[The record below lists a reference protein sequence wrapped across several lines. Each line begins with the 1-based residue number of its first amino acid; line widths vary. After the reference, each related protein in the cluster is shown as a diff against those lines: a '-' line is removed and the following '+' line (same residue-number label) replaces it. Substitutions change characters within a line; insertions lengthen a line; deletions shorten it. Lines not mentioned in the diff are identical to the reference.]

1 MKKLSKVKPNLKII
15 KESASRSSL
24 TIVLGVFVFL
34 ILLSAIGLAAV
45 ALYVWAKFGILVYVN
60 GELHIGSII
69 LFMSVISLVIG
80 GALAFASSRFTLRPI
95 NTLINMMNRLAA
107 GDFKARLKFGNIL
120 STHSAFR
127 EITESFNTM
136 AEELENT
143 ELLRSDFINN
153 FSHEFKTP
161 IVSISGFAKLLS
173 NENLSEEQR
182 KQYLKSIEEESL
194 RLSSMATNV
203 LKLTKIE
210 NQHILTD
217 ISKFNLSEQIRGAVL
232 LLESKWEEKEIELGL
247 NFEEFF
253 IEANEELTKEI
264 WINLIDNAIKFANHG
279 GKVSLSVKEKGKY
292 LCVEVSNSGSMIPA
306 DKIEKIYNKFYQADE
321 SHDTKGNGIGL
332 AIVKKIV
339 DLHGG
344 TINARSESEKTTFE
358 VCLPVKQ

>member
-1 MKKLSKVKPNLKII
+1 MKRLVKVKTNLRMI

-24 TIVLGVFVFL
+24 TVVLGAFVFL
-34 ILLSAIGLAAV
+34 ILLLAIGLAAV
-45 ALYVWAKFGILVYVN
+45 ALYVLAKFGILVYVD
-60 GELHIGSII
+60 GELHIGSVI

-80 GALAFASSRFTLRPI
+80 GILGFVSSRFTLRPI

-120 STHSAFR
+120 SSHSAFK
-127 EITESFNTM
+127 EITASFNTM

-143 ELLRSDFINN
+143 ELLRNDFINN

-173 NENLSEEQR
+173 NENLSEEQK
-182 KQYLKSIEEESL
+182 KQYLSSIEEESL

-210 NQHILTD
+210 NQNILTD
-217 ISKFNLSEQIRGAVL
+217 ISRYNLSEQIRSAVL
-232 LLESKWEEKEIELGL
+232 LLENKWEKKNIDLQLSFDEYY
-247 NFEEFF
+247 
-253 IEANEELTKEI
+253 IEANEELLKEV
-264 WINLIDNAIKFANHG
+264 WINLVDNAVKFAPEWGEVCINVQKKEG
-279 GKVSLSVKEKGKY
+279 SICVSICNTGKEIPEEK
-292 LCVEVSNSGSMIPA
+292 L
-306 DKIEKIYNKFYQADE
+306 EKIYNKFYQADE

-332 AIVKKIV
+332 AIVKKIT

-344 TINARSESEKTTFE
+344 TITAKSENGRTTFE
-358 VCLPVKQ
+358 VLLPEKQ